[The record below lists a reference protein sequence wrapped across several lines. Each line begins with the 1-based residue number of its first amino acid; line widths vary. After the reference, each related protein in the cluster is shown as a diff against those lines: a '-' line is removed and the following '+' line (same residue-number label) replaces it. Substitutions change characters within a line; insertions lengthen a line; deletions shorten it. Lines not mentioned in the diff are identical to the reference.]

1 MVNGSDIISYAKQF
15 IGVPYKWGGSTPSG
29 FDCSGLVQYVY
40 KHFGIGISRTTSTQ
54 INEGRAVGRNE
65 LQLGDLVFPSTGHVT
80 LYVGN
85 NQVLHAPEPG
95 KRVTIS
101 KLWKFW
107 QARRILN
114 DESPNIDYSEY
125 ERKIEEIMERTK
137 ITKIPIG
144 NFALQTPTCL
154 EQTKNNYQFLVGDY
168 NYNGVPDVYC
178 IKKNGGCGKTEV
190 HVLNGSNNYQN
201 FIFQRGTCLHETDDN
216 WQFCLGDYNG
226 DGYLDLY
233 CIAKRNTGSHST
245 EIHILSGKN
254 DFQSFLLSIGTKL
267 HETNYNWKFCLGDFN
282 GDGYL
287 DLYCICKRN
296 TGSHSTEVHILSG
309 KSNFQEFIMQ
319 IGTCLHETGEN
330 WDFGV
335 LGKHLCCINK
345 YDTGSGTTEIHLLD
359 GNNNFQNFII
369 QTETKLHETGND
381 FAFYVYGNTLF
392 VFAKQGNSNSTEVHC
407 LILQL

>member
-15 IGVPYKWGGSTPSG
+15 IGVPYKWVGSTPSG

-245 EIHILSGKN
+245 E
-254 DFQSFLLSIGTKL
+254 
-267 HETNYNWKFCLGDFN
+267 
-282 GDGYL
+282 
-287 DLYCICKRN
+287 
-296 TGSHSTEVHILSG
+296 VHILSG

-407 LILQL
+407 LSLQL